1 MRDNIILKCTE
12 CGEENYINTK
22 NKRNHP
28 DRMEVNKYCPRCNK
42 KTVTQ
47 RKKISLGL
55 FFIGEYF
62 MERLIIKKFVLGIMS
77 TNCYLIENNNHSIL
91 IDPGDKA
98 ELLINYLTQNNLQL
112 TAILLTHGHFDHI
125 GAIDD

>member
-42 KTVTQ
+42 KTVH
-47 RKKISLGL
+47 KENKP
-55 FFIGEYF
+55 
-62 MERLIIKKFVLGIMS
+62 RLIFYYEEKIWKNSKSNI
-77 TNCYLIENNNHSIL
+77 
-91 IDPGDKA
+91 
-98 ELLINYLTQNNLQL
+98 
-112 TAILLTHGHFDHI
+112 
-125 GAIDD
+125 

>member
-42 KTVTQ
+42 KNCTQ

-55 FFIGEYF
+55 FFI
-62 MERLIIKKFVLGIMS
+62 MRKKYGR
-77 TNCYLIENNNHSIL
+77 
-91 IDPGDKA
+91 
-98 ELLINYLTQNNLQL
+98 TQNQTYDTGSNGNQL
-112 TAILLTHGHFDHI
+112 LYY
-125 GAIDD
+125 

>member
-1 MRDNIILKCTE
+1 
-12 CGEENYINTK
+12 
-22 NKRNHP
+22 
-28 DRMEVNKYCPRCNK
+28 
-42 KTVTQ
+42 
-47 RKKISLGL
+47 
-55 FFIGEYF
+55 

-125 GAIDD
+125 GAIDELVEKYNCLFIFIKMIMK